1 MKPKLILLTRSLLVA
16 LWLALSCVQ
25 AQPVS
30 ADPDSVKTAYLVN
43 FFRYANWPKGSVTA
57 SQTMNLCVLDQSSL
71 GGKIAQLQG
80 KQVGAQTLEVKPIS
94 DPSAVRHCQMVF
106 VGLAHAKRLSEVVRY
121 IKGQAVLL
129 VSDVPDAARN
139 GAAIELIEADDRI
152 RMIVNRQNAEYSGI
166 TFSAQLLRLALA
178 VY

>member
-1 MKPKLILLTRSLLVA
+1 MTSKLILLARGFIVA
-16 LWLALSCVQ
+16 LWITLPSVQ

-43 FFRYANWPKGSVTA
+43 FFRYANWPQGSFTA
-57 SQTMNLCVLDQSSL
+57 SQTMNLCLFDAAAL
-71 GGKIAQLQG
+71 GGRIAQLQG
-80 KQVGAQTLEVKPIS
+80 KQVGGKTIEVKPMS
-94 DPSAVRHCQMVF
+94 ESSAVRQCQMVF
-106 VGLAHAKRLSEVVRY
+106 VGIAHAKRLPEVVRH

-129 VSDVPDAARN
+129 VSDVPDAARG